1 MVAAIETFG
10 RTSLMTTESIAKK
23 RQGARDSLFLTT
35 EVTVE
40 GARKAVTVRVRN
52 LSPGGMMID
61 GNAVFHEG
69 AVVSANLRG
78 IGSVSGKIAWIVE
91 DRAGV
96 SFDDEIDPKEARAP
110 VAAVKPNILFTP
122 TVDKSRRP
130 GLKIR

>member
-1 MVAAIETFG
+1 MPAFNETFG

-40 GARKAVTVRVRN
+40 GARGPVTVRVRN

-61 GNAVFHEG
+61 GNPIFHKG
-69 AVVSANLRG
+69 AAVSADLRG
-78 IGSVSGKIAWIVE
+78 IGLVSGKIAWIVE

-110 VAAVKPNILFTP
+110 VASAKPKILFTP
-122 TVDKSRRP
+122 TVDRSRRP

>member
-1 MVAAIETFG
+1 
-10 RTSLMTTESIAKK
+10 MTTESIAKK
-23 RQGARDSLFLTT
+23 RQSARDSLFLTT

-40 GARKAVTVRVRN
+40 GALKVVTVRVRN

-61 GNAVFHEG
+61 GNPLFHTG
-69 AVVSANLRG
+69 AVISADLRG
-78 IGSVSGKIAWIVE
+78 IGAVSGKIAWIVE

-110 VAAVKPNILFTP
+110 VAAAKPKILFTP
-122 TVDKSRRP
+122 TVDRSRRP